1 MPIHAVFPMMYEQRG
16 MAMSFLDKLRQ
27 IFGGG
32 GSGSGASASDS
43 TGLWFHFRCKRCGS
57 MVRIRVD
64 KRNDL
69 NREEDGPGA
78 LVLRKE
84 VMDDS
89 CFQLMQAEIWL
100 DSNYNVVSSDVSGG
114 ELITEEAYQAATKDE
129 EPV

>member
-1 MPIHAVFPMMYEQRG
+1 MG
-16 MAMSFLDKLRQ
+16 FLDKLRQ
-27 IFGGG
+27 LLG
-32 GSGSGASASDS
+32 GSTTGGASSSDS

-64 KRNDL
+64 RRNDL
-69 NREEDGPGA
+69 NREDDGPGA

-100 DSNYNVVSSDVSGG
+100 DSSYNVVSSDISGG
-114 ELITEEAYQAATKDE
+114 ELITEEAYRAATE
-129 EPV
+129 GEPSA

>member
-1 MPIHAVFPMMYEQRG
+1 MFPMMYIQRG

-43 TGLWFHFRCKRCGS
+43 TGLWFHFRCRRCGET
-57 MVRIRVD
+57 VRIRVD
-64 KRNDL
+64 RRNDL
-69 NREEDGPGA
+69 NREDDGPGA

-89 CFQLMQAEIWL
+89 CFQLIHAEIWL
-100 DSNYNVVSSDVSGG
+100 DNSYNVVSSDVSGG
-114 ELITEEAYQAATKDE
+114 ELITEEAYQAATKDKD
-129 EPV
+129 PV